1 MTLKEQ
7 IETAL
12 TRDVDLSEEDY
23 RQKDEK
29 ADTVTKAHGQTNRA
43 PISEAKRHKRIERN
57 FFGLS
62 INYLA
67 CLLSA
72 LDNLNTL
79 LTQQNAMLYAMC
91 EKENIDVNKLFTTE

>member
-7 IETAL
+7 IENAL
-12 TRDVDLSEEDY
+12 TKDVDLTDEQY
-23 RQKDEK
+23 RLKDEK
-29 ADTVTKAHGQTNRA
+29 ADTVTKAHGQRKKA

-57 FFGLS
+57 YYGLS

-72 LDNLNTL
+72 LDNAVTL
-79 LTQQNAMLYAMC
+79 LAQQNTMISALC
-91 EKENIDVNKLFTTE
+91 QKENIDVEQLFRTE